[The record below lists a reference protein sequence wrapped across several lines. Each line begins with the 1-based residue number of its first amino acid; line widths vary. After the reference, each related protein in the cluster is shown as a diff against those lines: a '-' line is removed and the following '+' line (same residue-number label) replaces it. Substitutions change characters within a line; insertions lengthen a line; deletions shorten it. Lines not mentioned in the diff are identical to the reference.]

1 MSGNDR
7 KERGA
12 SSRMAEKSGVYE
24 RMTEECGGAFSII
37 VRFASFNLLVRFDSF
52 VAIVRL
58 DSFSVIAR
66 LDRAI

>member
-1 MSGNDR
+1 
-7 KERGA
+7 
-12 SSRMAEKSGVYE
+12 MAEKSGVYE